1 MNRWIADIVV
11 CLAFYF
17 VYHKFYIK
25 HCKQQ
30 WIEEISEKVAEQVMQ
45 NNKQK
50 KNKKK

>member
-1 MNRWIADIVV
+1 MDKWIADIVV

-30 WIEEISEKVAEQVMQ
+30 WIEEISRKVAERLE
-45 NNKQK
+45 K
-50 KNKKK
+50 KGKKK